1 MLLSALSTRINAYA
15 DVCQRFGFLKQMGNL
30 SDYDIRSAAMNL
42 TEIYSDE
49 LDICLGDEI
58 IQFRQVVTLFEDTRK
73 ADDGSER
80 FMYNILVE
88 RDLSSTFPNVAIM
101 LRIYLCL
108 IVSNCSGERSFS
120 KLKLIK
126 NEHRTTMGQ
135 ERLNWLSL
143 MSIESDILRQIDFTD
158 IIDKFA
164 SLKVRKQ
171 LF

>member
-1 MLLSALSTRINAYA
+1 
-15 DVCQRFGFLKQMGNL
+15 
-30 SDYDIRSAAMNL
+30 
-42 TEIYSDE
+42 
-49 LDICLGDEI
+49 
-58 IQFRQVVTLFEDTRK
+58 
-73 ADDGSER
+73 
-80 FMYNILVE
+80 MYNILVE
-88 RDLSSTFPNVAIM
+88 RDLSSTFQNVAIM

-108 IVSNCSGERSFS
+108 MVSNCSGERSFS